1 MFDTFTGLPV
11 HALVVHATVVLL
23 PLMSLVTVLV
33 AVRDRLR
40 TRYAGWVA
48 GVDAVLIGLV
58 FVTKQSGEKL
68 QERLGGNVAIEHGRL
83 GGQLIWFA
91 LGLFVASLLVVATR
105 NRPGPPRLVASALTV
120 VAAVALVVWTVRVGD
135 SGAREVWGGLVPKG

>member
-1 MFDTFTGLPV
+1 VFDTISGLPV

-23 PLMSLVTVLV
+23 PLMALVTVLV
-33 AVRDRLR
+33 ALRDRLR

-48 GVDAVLIGLV
+48 VVDAGLIGLV
-58 FVTKQSGEKL
+58 FVTRQSGEKL
-68 QERLGGNVAIEHGRL
+68 QQRLGGDIAIEHGRL
-83 GGQLIWFA
+83 GRQLIWFA
-91 LGLFVASLLVVATR
+91 IGLFVASLLVLATR
-105 NRPGPPRLVASALTV
+105 NRPGAPRLVASALTV